1 MQEGV
6 SAGKGLMRVQD
17 ELVGDVFPWA
27 GEGARVA
34 LDAEFKV
41 IGGELAND
49 AKEHVRGRGLLDE
62 EVFDFKMNESLVRK
76 RGVRSAA
83 LGIFPEQ
90 AKPVLVDVEIRV
102 VWRESE
108 SCGPRGKAAGIL
120 VARTSSL
127 GNAGAPIGWVAMVG
141 VRVGIDQSEGKAI
154 AIGC

>member
-62 EVFDFKMNESLVRK
+62 EVFDF
-76 RGVRSAA
+76 
-83 LGIFPEQ
+83 
-90 AKPVLVDVEIRV
+90 
-102 VWRESE
+102 
-108 SCGPRGKAAGIL
+108 
-120 VARTSSL
+120 
-127 GNAGAPIGWVAMVG
+127 
-141 VRVGIDQSEGKAI
+141 
-154 AIGC
+154 